1 MVLVGT
7 EQEEMR
13 KLVQELS
20 TLLSERQWRM
30 AAAESCTGGW
40 LSKVCTEQAGSSAW
54 FESAVVSYSNQAK
67 RSLLAVPAEVL
78 SRFGA
83 VSKETALAM
92 AQGVLQAL
100 PAADL
105 GLAVSG
111 IAGPTGGSPEKPIGT
126 VCFAVCCP
134 TEGLEEAHCMRFT
147 GDRESIRRS
156 SVSYA
161 VRLAIAAIHT

>member
-1 MVLVGT
+1 M
-7 EQEEMR
+7 EQEEIR
-13 KLVQELS
+13 ELVRELS
-20 TLLSERQWRM
+20 ARLSERQWRM

-40 LSKVCTEQAGSSAW
+40 LSKACTDQAGSSAW

-67 RSLLAVPAEVL
+67 QSLLAVPAEVL
-78 SRFGA
+78 ERFGA

-92 AQGVLQAL
+92 AQGVLQVL

-111 IAGPTGGSPEKPIGT
+111 IAGPAGGSLEKPVGT

-134 TEGLEEAHCMRFT
+134 AERLEEAHCMHFS